1 MLYKIKMVK
10 YSSDEIEP
18 NSKTKLNK
26 IENKELEKESLYKS
40 TIGKIKA
47 ILSLRN

>member
-18 NSKTKLNK
+18 NSKTKLKTINRKK
-26 IENKELEKESLYKS
+26 IEEESILKS
-40 TIGKIKA
+40 MLGKIKA
-47 ILSLRN
+47 LMSLRK